1 MLSNCSSMWLQPK
14 ACQVYD
20 KKSEMWSMSVAIIFT
35 ISEKADLQARS
46 QWARS
51 RGEGWRR
58 EYTNGSWDLGSG
70 GSLNPCFPH
79 GLVVQPA

>member
-1 MLSNCSSMWLQPK
+1 MLSNCSSMWLQLK

-20 KKSEMWSMSVAIIFT
+20 KKSEMWSMSVAIIFA

-58 EYTNGSWDLGSG
+58 EYTTGSRDLGSG
-70 GSLNPCFPH
+70 GSLNRCFPH